1 MNEIELRIDTI
12 SWEVVSLLEEHPEAE
27 YDLGRAV
34 MSAIREAVPEVR
46 TRHMARRIWK
56 GICGAFAVIGFLW
69 WAGKILEVL
78 F

>member
-34 MSAIREAVPEVR
+34 MSAICEAVPEVR
-46 TRHMARRIWK
+46 TRHRVRSIIR

-69 WAGKILEVL
+69 WAGNILNAL
-78 F
+78 L